1 LISIFS
7 GDSFLKYRVAKT
19 YYEILGVPGNASELE
34 IKSAYHRLAR
44 KYHPDKAD
52 ASADAAAMEAE
63 FSQISTAYNTLKD
76 KDKRQAY
83 NQILGSRHMS
93 SNDSSSN
100 KIPAV
105 SSNASVSEQKVFSGP
120 NSEKNKAMAAKRS
133 FVRGAQL
140 MSAGD
145 YSKAAEC
152 FDNAIK
158 NNDEEAVYHAR
169 LALALLRSHR
179 SFTRATEAANRA
191 ISLDP
196 YNSDFRL
203 ILAELYE
210 NANSKTMAIQTYEEI
225 IKWDPNNTKAR
236 IALDQLK
243 PSRGG
248 ILGKLFGK
256 KK

>member
-1 LISIFS
+1 M
-7 GDSFLKYRVAKT
+7 AKS

-52 ASADAAAMEAE
+52 ANADAAAMEAE
-63 FSQISTAYNTLKD
+63 FSQISTAYNILKD
-76 KDKRQAY
+76 KEKRQSY
-83 NQILGSRHMS
+83 NQSLGSRHMTS
-93 SNDSSSN
+93 ASDSSSSN

-105 SSNASVSEQKVFSGP
+105 STGSSTASTEQQRVFTGP
-120 NSEKNKAMAAKRS
+120 NSDKNKAMAAKRS

-140 MSAGD
+140 MTSGD
-145 YSKAAEC
+145 YAKAAEC

-158 NNDEEAVYHAR
+158 NNDDEAVYHAR

-179 SFTRATEAANRA
+179 SFTRATEAAKRA
-191 ISLDP
+191 IALDP
-196 YNSDFRL
+196 YNSDFRM

-225 IKWDPNNTKAR
+225 LKWDANNTKAR
-236 IALDQLK
+236 MALEHLR
-243 PSRGG
+243 PTRGG
-248 ILGKLFGK
+248 IFGKLFGK